1 MVHRKPPYAVLSTAA
16 MLALFTGC
24 SALPRDPIPSHEI
37 LDLQSKVLGE
47 QRRIAIYT
55 PIAYALEPTARF
67 PVLYMPDGGIGEDFP
82 HIVATIEELIATGTI
97 PPMLVVGIENTDR
110 KRDLAGPTIVADD
123 LKVAPSAGGSA
134 KFREFIQRELIP
146 EIEQRY
152 RCNARRAIVGESL
165 AGLFVV
171 ETMLLQPKLFDQY
184 IAISPSLWWNNHGLV
199 RSAQSLIVNSIGHP
213 MRVFL
218 SHGNETD
225 IVPYAAELA
234 QTLKEHAPS
243 SLQLVFAPHP
253 EEQHHTVFRA
263 VKHEAFRAVLRR

>member
-1 MVHRKPPYAVLSTAA
+1 MARPKFPYAALSIAA
-16 MLALFTGC
+16 LLALFTGC
-24 SALPRDPIPSHEI
+24 SASPRDPIPSHEV
-37 LDLQSKVLGE
+37 LVLQSKVLGE

-82 HIVATIEELIATGTI
+82 HIVATIEALIATGTI

-110 KRDLAGPTIVADD
+110 KRDLTGPTIVADD
-123 LKVAPSAGGSA
+123 LKVAPTAGGSA
-134 KFREFIQRELIP
+134 KFREFIQSELIP

-152 RCNARRAIVGESL
+152 RCNTQRAIVGESL

-171 ETMLLQPKLFDQY
+171 ETMLLQPKLFEQY

-199 RSAQSLIVNSIGHP
+199 HSAKSLIVNSIGHP

-218 SHGNETD
+218 SNANETN
-225 IVPYAAELA
+225 IVPHVAELA

-253 EEQHHTVFRA
+253 EEEHHTIFRA
-263 VKHEAFRAVLRR
+263 AKNEAFRAVLRR